1 MSSIITLLIYYWL
14 IIFSII
20 GYGIFFNKLF
30 LKSETKNLGFIG
42 IYGIFSLLLISYL
55 SSFFI
60 PHTKIFN
67 SIVILLGLVNF
78 LINKDIFNKNFQKIL
93 IIFSFLIIFI
103 FVSKNHDDFP
113 YYHFPYTHLLTEY
126 SGMIGLG
133 NFTHGFKTPSS
144 IFYFSSLWNL
154 PFIEYYLFHL
164 TPVFFLGF
172 GNFILFQ
179 KIEKF
184 LKNSDTNYI
193 LYLSLLCI
201 IFINIFFYRLAEH
214 GSDRSAMILIII
226 LIIELLDLTNDKKN
240 TLNKFS
246 FLKLFILIILI
257 VSLKTFY
264 LLYVILL
271 IPILINFLN
280 KKSSLLFF
288 IKNKVT
294 YLCLIFFLILL
305 TVNFFNTGC
314 IIYPVKFLCFEGYSW
329 AIPLSEVD
337 RLNNWYQQWA
347 KGGASPNYRVENPAL
362 YIQNFNWVKNWIE
375 IYFFNKISDYLL
387 GLSFLSLIV
396 FFVFF
401 SKKRKKI
408 LKPKFIS
415 IYIILILL
423 TFEWF
428 YFHPALRY
436 GGYHLIALLI
446 FIPLSIHLSK
456 NLQNKNLL
464 KKKVYILIILTI
476 FIFSMRNIN
485 RLNNEYEMYNYNILN
500 NPYYRSEGQNFKIF
514 NRIEN
519 INKCKIESIND
530 KCKNERIKNKQINI
544 FNIYYKD
551 N

>member
-1 MSSIITLLIYYWL
+1 MSSIITLLTYYWL

-20 GYGIFFNKLF
+20 GYGIFFNKFF

-42 IYGIFSLLLISYL
+42 IYGIFSLLLISYF

-78 LINKDIFNKNFQKIL
+78 FVNTDVFNKNFQKIL
-93 IIFSFLIIFI
+93 IIFSFLIIFV

-126 SGMIGLG
+126 SGIIGLG

-144 IFYFSSLWNL
+144 IFYFSSLLNL

-164 TPVFFLGF
+164 TPVFFIGF

-184 LKNSDTNYI
+184 LKNNDTNYI

-214 GSDRSAMILIII
+214 GSDRSAMILIIV
-226 LIIELLDLTNDKKN
+226 LIVELLDLTNKKN
-240 TLNKFS
+240 ILNKFS
-246 FLKLFILIILI
+246 FLKLFILITLI
-257 VSLKTFY
+257 ISLKIFY
-264 LLYVILL
+264 ILYMILL
-271 IPILINFLN
+271 IPILIDFLN

-294 YLCLIFFLILL
+294 YLCLIFVLILL

-314 IIYPVKFLCFEGYSW
+314 IIYPVKFLCFEEYSW
-329 AIPLSEVD
+329 AIPLSEVE
-337 RLNNWYQQWA
+337 RLNNWYQQWS
-347 KGGASPNYRVENPAL
+347 KGGASPNFRVENPTL

-375 IYFFNKISDYLL
+375 IYFFNKVSDYLL
-387 GLSFLSLIV
+387 GLSFLSLVV
-396 FFVFF
+396 FSIFF

-408 LKPKFIS
+408 LKTKFIS

-436 GGYHLIALLI
+436 GGYHLIALLV
-446 FIPLSIHLSK
+446 FIPLSVHLSK
-456 NLQNKNLL
+456 YLQNKKFF
-464 KKKVYILIILTI
+464 KKKVYFLIILTI
-476 FIFSMRNIN
+476 FIFFMRNIN
-485 RLNNEYEMYNYNILN
+485 RLNNEYELYNYNILSN
-500 NPYYRSEGQNFKIF
+500 SYYRSEGQNFKIF

-519 INKCKIESIND
+519 INKCKIESNNA
-530 KCKNERIKNKQINI
+530 KCKNEPIKNKQINI
-544 FNIYYKD
+544 FNLYYED